1 MCSRFQLYAQAYPCK
16 GTLHTAVITPGFH
29 LIVPIAPLSRF
40 KKIRDDPDDWHDR
53 QLQIIVACSWRS
65 DSGVRCVGR
74 EREKNREEKRERGK
88 GGFSLSPLPHPLVVF
103 FSCSHLFAR
112 SPRSERLEQTKII
125 VYISSSL
132 PPVLMG
138 FIVGK
143 VQFYCTV
150 CLPSEKKRHGSLVNF
165 ALRRV
170 QLFINQVY
178 TGNLQEAK
186 LRKSRSSERNKHC

>member
-1 MCSRFQLYAQAYPCK
+1 M
-16 GTLHTAVITPGFH
+16 
-29 LIVPIAPLSRF
+29 
-40 KKIRDDPDDWHDR
+40 
-53 QLQIIVACSWRS
+53 
-65 DSGVRCVGR
+65 RCVGR
-74 EREKNREEKRERGK
+74 EREQNGEEKRERGK
-88 GGFSLSPLPHPLVVF
+88 GGFSLSPLPSVL
-103 FSCSHLFAR
+103 

-143 VQFYCTV
+143 VQFYCTL

-170 QLFINQVY
+170 
-178 TGNLQEAK
+178 
-186 LRKSRSSERNKHC
+186 

>member
-1 MCSRFQLYAQAYPCK
+1 M
-16 GTLHTAVITPGFH
+16 
-29 LIVPIAPLSRF
+29 
-40 KKIRDDPDDWHDR
+40 
-53 QLQIIVACSWRS
+53 
-65 DSGVRCVGR
+65 RCVGR

-138 FIVGK
+138 FIVG
-143 VQFYCTV
+143 
-150 CLPSEKKRHGSLVNF
+150 N
-165 ALRRV
+165 
-170 QLFINQVY
+170 
-178 TGNLQEAK
+178 
-186 LRKSRSSERNKHC
+186 